1 MKSITRPNKFPNHSD
16 RKFPVSPNRYKYIAF
31 NHGRLLPD
39 ATLAL
44 IIDAAMRG
52 LMTPSGAQL
61 LLVPDTRKGPPDSFG
76 LRHIGKFKKA
86 DCLTLKQLIRRI
98 GQIETLPKLAK
109 KAKNGLKNSKGI
121 KALKTRKMQKTQTD
135 GVVPVCE
142 KLHKER
148 GVNELKNASVQVSS

>member
-1 MKSITRPNKFPNHSD
+1 MSIHPSNKFPIHSD
-16 RKFPVSPNRYKYIAF
+16 RKLPLGTNRYKYLAF
-31 NHGRLLPD
+31 SNGRLLPD

-76 LRHIGKFKKA
+76 LRQIAKFRKS

-98 GQIETLPKLAK
+98 GKTETLPIKAK
-109 KAKNGLKNSKGI
+109 KAKNGLQNIKQIKG
-121 KALKTRKMQKTQTD
+121 LKTRKMQKTRSRTTPSD
-135 GVVPVCE
+135 GDF
-142 KLHKER
+142 LHKER
-148 GVNELKNASVQVSS
+148 GANELKNASVQVSS